1 MFKTVAG
8 MAILPDRA
16 DRARIAILS
25 LVHQVDAM
33 EIAWQS
39 TDVPMP
45 EWLER
50 LGERG
55 WWTEGGQTEVNVRCT
70 DNSRRGAE
78 KFLSHENYP
87 SDTIWLGTDDDI
99 EYPPGYVELT
109 KGWLAAT
116 NYQLVSWHGRTVI
129 KRPMESHYRDSQSHP
144 CLGTVPYLIAVDFV
158 GSGVSSFLLGK
169 LRLKD
174 EDFPI
179 YDAEDVTLSTAAFK
193 RGMSSFVLPHPQGWI
208 KYDHAAIPVEST
220 IWGYKHNDDGE
231 VTEYANKLLALKA
244 AKKVT

>member
-1 MFKTVAG
+1 M
-8 MAILPDRA
+8 
-16 DRARIAILS
+16 
-25 LVHQVDAM
+25 HQVDHM
-33 EIAWQS
+33 EIAWQGH
-39 TDVPMP
+39 TTMP
-45 EWLER
+45 EWLQVLGGKR
-50 LGERG
+50 LLTFAETEYARG
-55 WWTEGGQTEVNVRCT
+55 TNVNVRCT

-99 EYPPGYVELT
+99 EYPPGYVEMT
-109 KGWLAAT
+109 KHWLAAT

-193 RGMSSFVLPHPQGWI
+193 RGMGSFVLPHPQGWI

-231 VTEYANKLLALKA
+231 VTEYANKLLALKRGS
-244 AKKVT
+244 K